1 MRAWGNGSK
10 TIFFGAGWVA
20 SLLFTA
26 QMAVASPSSD
36 KHASKHA
43 SASRSAGHGDTAA
56 KSTGSRAVSSH
67 SASGSRYVTH
77 SGDRYAT
84 RSGDRYASHYGRAV
98 FPGGN
103 YSRHAHYGRGSYRF
117 ASYGIYHGYRGPTL
131 QCVAYA
137 RSASNISLS
146 GNAADWWGNAS
157 GVYARGNRP
166 QPGSVLAFTANGR
179 MHLGHVAVVSR
190 VINGREIEVDHANW
204 GGYRGAVARGV
215 PVVDVSPNNDWT
227 AVRVGLSSSGDF
239 GSVYPTYGFIYDRP
253 DNGVRVA
260 SVSRPAPALALNPA
274 PADLRPGYGRQ
285 TFSIQGYSYDEVA
298 EAPATSR
305 AFDRPDRSL
314 R

>member
-103 YSRHAHYGRGSYRF
+103 YSRHAHYGRASYRF

-131 QCVAYA
+131 QCVA
-137 RSASNISLS
+137 
-146 GNAADWWGNAS
+146 
-157 GVYARGNRP
+157 
-166 QPGSVLAFTANGR
+166 
-179 MHLGHVAVVSR
+179 
-190 VINGREIEVDHANW
+190 
-204 GGYRGAVARGV
+204 
-215 PVVDVSPNNDWT
+215 
-227 AVRVGLSSSGDF
+227 
-239 GSVYPTYGFIYDRP
+239 
-253 DNGVRVA
+253 
-260 SVSRPAPALALNPA
+260 
-274 PADLRPGYGRQ
+274 
-285 TFSIQGYSYDEVA
+285 
-298 EAPATSR
+298 
-305 AFDRPDRSL
+305 
-314 R
+314 